1 MDRFELFT
9 AMITRKPVKLG
20 GYSVLVNKIE
30 CEDGSGFSFNVTGQ
44 IVGYSQSG
52 TFYVRFVKSGVCVSK
67 LVKTQKIGA

>member
-9 AMITRKPVKLG
+9 AMVSRKPINLG
-20 GYSVLVNKIE
+20 GYMVLVNKIE
-30 CEDGSGFSFNVTGQ
+30 CEDGSGYSFNVTGQ

-67 LVKTQKIGA
+67 LVKTSAIYG